1 MSSASSLNAR
11 ARHNHANNNSN
22 NSNTTNNNVVAA
34 APQFN
39 TVEGLKAFLA
49 SPAEPP
55 LSVSSSAVSSSN
67 SNSVLASSSASSGS
81 PSSSG
86 RSNESAAKAAS
97 PVLAK
102 QTPARPSLMQRVSRA
117 LIPTKRTK
125 AKATSDLV
133 ARVHQCF
140 QTGKYSDALDTLRV
154 LLRDRPDA
162 QAFAHKI
169 YFNMALCHSVLGR
182 PKEAMASLRSAI
194 DLGYDKLENFQHPL
208 LAPLHDDPDSGIF
221 ELLSTLLKQDDD
233 VEQHLTLES
242 QLPLPKVVSIG
253 SVVTQYATAPKLTD
267 FDAMSDD
274 ADGDGDGDVAVKCA
288 VVVDDGDDDD
298 DDEAL
303 IDRRK
308 VAPPVAQPQPQHQ
321 LSEACK
327 ALSETA
333 ARLAQAGRAADARR
347 VYARMLEL
355 SPRHP
360 IVYVLHANL
369 EAQVHDPHEALRLLK
384 LAADCGF
391 SNWASIASKP
401 AFAKVFEL
409 PDDFLRLRGLDRH

>member
-1 MSSASSLNAR
+1 
-11 ARHNHANNNSN
+11 
-22 NSNTTNNNVVAA
+22 
-34 APQFN
+34 
-39 TVEGLKAFLA
+39 
-49 SPAEPP
+49 
-55 LSVSSSAVSSSN
+55 
-67 SNSVLASSSASSGS
+67 
-81 PSSSG
+81 
-86 RSNESAAKAAS
+86 
-97 PVLAK
+97 
-102 QTPARPSLMQRVSRA
+102 
-117 LIPTKRTK
+117 
-125 AKATSDLV
+125 LV

-140 QTGKYSDALDTLRV
+140 QAGKYSDALDTLRV

-169 YFNMALCHSVLGR
+169 HFNMALCHSVLGR
-182 PKEAMASLRSAI
+182 PKEAMASLRSAVE
-194 DLGYDKLENFQHPL
+194 LGYDKVENFQHPL

-221 ELLSTLLKQDDD
+221 ELLSTLLKQDD
-233 VEQHLTLES
+233 ELEHGLTLES
-242 QLPLPKVVSIG
+242 QLPLPKIVSVG
-253 SVVTQYATAPKLTD
+253 SVATQYATAPKLTD
-267 FDAMSDD
+267 FDEMSDD
-274 ADGDGDGDVAVKCA
+274 ADAADADADVAVKCA

-298 DDEAL
+298 DEEAL

-308 VAPPVAQPQPQHQ
+308 VAPPVAQPQHQ

-384 LAADCGF
+384 VAADCGF

-409 PDDFLRLRGLDRH
+409 PDDFLRMCGLDRK